1 MRDILSDLHSDDV
14 DAEKDPVKLSQK
26 AMRKPLPKR
35 FYEQVAVE
43 EIDGQFGIT
52 LDERPLKT
60 PGRRTLRFD
69 HKVFA
74 ERLAGEF
81 DAQTKEINPTTMPF
95 YRLVNTAFDGVATD
109 LQAVREDIIRFSG
122 SDLLCYRAEGPDAL
136 VALQQEHW
144 DEPLDWIA
152 GLIGSRFVLA
162 QGIMH
167 VSQPKAA
174 TAGFGVLVAQY
185 DDPLG
190 VSALHVMTTL
200 TGSAVLAL
208 AVMKGEMTPQEA
220 WMAAHVDED
229 WNIAQ
234 WGEDAHAQALRA
246 SKWVDM
252 DVAGFVAATLNP
264 AF

>member
-1 MRDILSDLHSDDV
+1 MRDILSDLSSDDAA
-14 DAEKDPVKLSQK
+14 AEKDPVKISQK

-35 FYEQVAVE
+35 FYEQVAIQE
-43 EIDGQFGIT
+43 TDGHYGIT

-60 PGRRTLRFD
+60 PGRNLLRFK
-69 HKVFA
+69 HRVFA
-74 ERLAGEF
+74 ERLAAEF
-81 DAQTKEINPTTMPF
+81 DAQAKEINPATMPF

-109 LQAVREDIIRFSG
+109 MQAVREDIIRFSG

-136 VALQQEHW
+136 VALQSEHW

-152 GLIGSRFVLA
+152 GLVGSRFVLA

-167 VSQPKAA
+167 VGQPKAA
-174 TAGFGVLVAQY
+174 TAGFGVLVGQF

-190 VSALHVMTTL
+190 VSAFHVMTTL
-200 TGSAVLAL
+200 TGSAILAL
-208 AVMKGEMTPQEA
+208 AVMKAEMTPLEA
-220 WMAAHVDED
+220 WTAAHVDED

-246 SKWVDM
+246 SKWIDM
-252 DVAGFVAATLNP
+252 QVAGFVASTLN
-264 AF
+264 AAA